1 MRNNLFEVVK
11 KIYYVREYL
20 DYNEL
25 PAHFYN
31 PINTYD
37 DPTDSDVS
45 YLFDFQD
52 VQPVEDLESTYQY
65 SKKWTLKNNWPSV
78 NVPISQL
85 HTTEEKYLDCYQ
97 KINFDTNF
105 YRHICCINEKDDKI
119 SFKFFSY
126 DRTRKKG
133 VKYFKIFTSCRFV
146 TYSKKSNSL
155 YFGSIVNY
163 HKKRKFSKV
172 CKRASIS
179 SSPLRDFI
187 YQIKSNFDENTAN
200 EATKI

>member
-11 KIYYVREYL
+11 KIYYVREYF

-65 SKKWTLKNNWPSV
+65 SKKWTLKNNLAF
-78 NVPISQL
+78 SQCSYFTIT
-85 HTTEEKYLDCYQ
+85 H
-97 KINFDTNF
+97 N
-105 YRHICCINEKDDKI
+105 RRKI
-119 SFKFFSY
+119 S
-126 DRTRKKG
+126 
-133 VKYFKIFTSCRFV
+133 
-146 TYSKKSNSL
+146 
-155 YFGSIVNY
+155 
-163 HKKRKFSKV
+163 
-172 CKRASIS
+172 
-179 SSPLRDFI
+179 
-187 YQIKSNFDENTAN
+187 
-200 EATKI
+200 